1 MLTFRLSIILRR
13 YPNLHVLILRL
24 RDAIGLSPHEAEFNL
39 LPLFCEPGQLALDV
53 GANVGAVTRIF
64 LGAGARVL
72 AVEPIP
78 SLGRILKSRFSS
90 ALKNGRLTVES
101 CILSD
106 RCGTATLFIPDIAT
120 GLASVEVGAWSDKG
134 ASINVAA
141 RTLDSLCDATPTIVK
156 IDVEGHETAV
166 VAGGL
171 NFLARARPVLLIE
184 SEDRHHR
191 GSLRELE
198 AMLAPLG
205 YEGYFIENG
214 APVPVKEFD
223 LIRHQGVSALNPEG
237 TARIPGSTYI
247 NNFLFFPKA
256 SPAFDRLKTYLLRQ
270 RLLD

>member
-1 MLTFRLSIILRR
+1 MLTFRLSTILRR
-13 YPNLHVLILRL
+13 YPNLHILILRL
-24 RDAIGLSPHEAEFNL
+24 RDVIGLSPHEAEFDL

-90 ALKNGRLTVES
+90 ALENGRLTVES

-106 RCGTATLFIPDIAT
+106 HCGTATLFIPDIAT
-120 GLASVEVGAWSDKG
+120 GLASVEVGAWSDEG
-134 ASINVAA
+134 SSINVAA

-184 SEDRHHR
+184 SEDRHHP

-214 APVPVKEFD
+214 VPVSVKEFD
-223 LIRHQGVSALNPEG
+223 LIRHQGVSALNSEG
-237 TARIPGSTYI
+237 TARIPGSVYI
-247 NNFLFFPKA
+247 NNFLFFPEA
-256 SPAFDRLKTYLLRQ
+256 SPAFGRLKAYLRRQ